1 MTQILTRIKAT
12 FCRSKPVQRNP
23 QEAPTIERPTCGT
36 CAYWDAR
43 GLVGVCRRCIPVYDE
58 DAGAVFPKTHTTD
71 WCGQHPQFAE
81 WLETQKKTDTT
92 TND

>member
-1 MTQILTRIKAT
+1 
-12 FCRSKPVQRNP
+12 
-23 QEAPTIERPTCGT
+23 
-36 CAYWDAR
+36 
-43 GLVGVCRRCIPVYDE
+43 VYDE